1 MKTKRLTQGALIAAL
16 YVALTML
23 SNLFGLANGAIQVR
37 LSEMLTVLPA
47 FTVSA
52 IPGLTVGCL
61 LANLITGCSVW
72 DVVFGTLA
80 TLIGAIFTHLIGKKN
95 ALLAAVP
102 PICSNTIIVP
112 FVLQIVYGATESLP
126 FLFATVGIGECISCG
141 VLGFLLYSVFKK
153 RNPFS

>member
-1 MKTKRLTQGALIAAL
+1 MKTRKITQSALIAAL

-23 SNLFGLANGAIQVR
+23 ANLFGLASGAVQVR
-37 LSEMLTVLPA
+37 LSEMLTILPA

-61 LANLITGCSVW
+61 LANLLTGCAVW

-80 TLIGAIFTHLIGKKN
+80 TLLGAIFTRLIGKKN
-95 ALLAAVP
+95 CLLAAIP
-102 PICSNTIIVP
+102 PIVSNTVIVP
-112 FVLQIVYGATESLP
+112 FVLQLVYGAPESLP
-126 FLFATVGIGECISCG
+126 YLFATVGLGEVLSCG
-141 VLGFLLYSVFKK
+141 VFGCGLYLVFKK